1 MNESILLKDIRARL
15 SDYRYEHSLQVAKSA
30 AELAQRFGGDKELLY
45 TAGLAHDVLKE
56 QPKDEALAFFAAR
69 GVTLT
74 PVERSAPKL
83 WHAMAGAIYLKES
96 YGFPEELVAA
106 VRYHTT
112 GRENMTLSE
121 KILFVADFISADR
134 DYPGVDDMRR
144 RAEISLEYAMEEGL
158 RFTIFE
164 LSEKCRPIH
173 PDTVAC
179 YNQVV
184 LLQGK
189 DSTRQKCTE
198 KEFFP

>member
-1 MNESILLKDIRARL
+1 MNEAVLLRDIRARL
-15 SDYRYEHSLQVAKSA
+15 SDHRYEHSLQVAKSA
-30 AELAQRFGGDKELLY
+30 VELAERFGGDAQGLY
-45 TAGLAHDVLKE
+45 FAGLGHDVLKE
-56 QPKDEALAFFAAR
+56 QPKDEALAFFAAH

-83 WHAMAGAIYLKES
+83 WHAMAGAIYLKET
-96 YGFPEELVAA
+96 YGFPDDLVTA

-121 KILFVADFISADR
+121 KILFIADFISADR
-134 DYPGVDDMRR
+134 DYPGVDDMRD
-144 RAEISLEYAMEEGL
+144 RAKTSLEYAMEEGL

-179 YNQVV
+179 YNQIVV
-184 LLQGK
+184 ERAG
-189 DSTRQKCTE
+189 RR
-198 KEFFP
+198 